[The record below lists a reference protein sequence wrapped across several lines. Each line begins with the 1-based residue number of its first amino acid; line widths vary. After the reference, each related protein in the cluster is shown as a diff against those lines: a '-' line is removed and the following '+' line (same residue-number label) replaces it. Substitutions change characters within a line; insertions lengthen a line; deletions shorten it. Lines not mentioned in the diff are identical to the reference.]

1 VEGALSILGTVLG
14 GYLVGS
20 IPFAVIVVRL
30 FWKQDIRD
38 FGSGNTGA
46 TNVLRVFGTVP
57 GLAVYALDALKGAA
71 GVWIGLWLAPEAWG
85 SVGADWF
92 VVLGAMA
99 AITGHTLSPFLGF
112 KGGKGV
118 ATASGAILV
127 AAPRAIPVM
136 LVLFLLTVVIWKYV
150 SLGSVVIAA
159 AFPVVCLLMYPD
171 RYALAVLAFIVG
183 AYVIW
188 NHRSNIGRIRRGEEH
203 RITFKRRMWDEVR
216 SAVQDE
222 GRDKR

>member
-1 VEGALSILGTVLG
+1 MEGALSILGTVLG

-92 VVLGAMA
+92 VGE
-99 AITGHTLSPFLGF
+99 H
-112 KGGKGV
+112 
-118 ATASGAILV
+118 
-127 AAPRAIPVM
+127 
-136 LVLFLLTVVIWKYV
+136 
-150 SLGSVVIAA
+150 AA
-159 AFPVVCLLMYPD
+159 A
-171 RYALAVLAFIVG
+171 
-183 AYVIW
+183 
-188 NHRSNIGRIRRGEEH
+188 
-203 RITFKRRMWDEVR
+203 
-216 SAVQDE
+216 
-222 GRDKR
+222 